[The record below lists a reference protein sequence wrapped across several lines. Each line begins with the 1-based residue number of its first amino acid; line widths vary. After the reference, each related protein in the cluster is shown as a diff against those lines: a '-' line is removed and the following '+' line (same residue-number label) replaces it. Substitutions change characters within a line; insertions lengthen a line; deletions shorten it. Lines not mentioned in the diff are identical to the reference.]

1 MMMKGARDRVVRDRA
16 QTLACASMGST
27 QFPASYGQTAANAT
41 ADPSAVSRLTTR
53 ALIESCLEMGSSCK
67 SRAAALVRRPA
78 QPGQRRARA
87 RVGHDAR
94 CIEPRTRCPVRGT
107 HWQFRGGGR
116 YARNRRGIPDVA
128 CNADPGT
135 GILIYA
141 GFLPGAGNN
150 AFNGVP
156 GYSAAT
162 GWDLASGWGTPNL
175 GKLVGELA
183 KQEVDSNQRT
193 GFFVTRAGTARA
205 GQPGSGLT
213 ICAGPGRINSPL
225 RCRPA
230 ATAGR
235 RLRCCGCSRQ
245 SRSPADERSAAS
257 PHAASR

>member
-1 MMMKGARDRVVRDRA
+1 MYRA
-16 QTLACASMGST
+16 ENSMSCSWYSLAISRGRTLC
-27 QFPASYGQTAANAT
+27 QE
-41 ADPSAVSRLTTR
+41 PSRHSRRSLQ
-53 ALIESCLEMGSSCK
+53 C
-67 SRAAALVRRPA
+67 RP
-78 QPGQRRARA
+78 R
-87 RVGHDAR
+87 
-94 CIEPRTRCPVRGT
+94 
-107 HWQFRGGGR
+107 
-116 YARNRRGIPDVA
+116 
-128 CNADPGT
+128 T

-193 GFFVTRAGTARA
+193 GFFLTRAGTARA